1 MTGKFTFTAAGDA
14 MITAR
19 MRTFD
24 HPRFEEL
31 IHLVRSADA
40 APINLEV
47 LLHDFEGYP
56 AANGPGTYMRAPPW
70 VADELSWM
78 GFDMFAAA
86 TNHAMDYTHG
96 GMEATMRE
104 LETRNIPYA
113 GMGRDLVTARE
124 PAYLDTPA
132 GRVALVAACSSIT
145 TGSTA
150 GNPRDGISGRP
161 GIAPLR
167 FDTHYRMPEERFEQ
181 LREISEGLGLER
193 YKEWMADLGFP
204 VADPDGPFRL
214 LNLDGS
220 RHPGVVVGDDFGIER
235 EPAEE
240 DVAALTKQI
249 ERANRQADWVIA
261 SLHSHEGRG
270 ARSTDETVAPFIEA
284 VAHEFVDA
292 GADVFLGHGSHTL
305 RGIEVYDGAP
315 IFYSLGN
322 LIAQNELVERLPAE
336 LYNRYGL
343 TDDATPSD
351 AFDARNVDDEG
362 NPAGFLS
369 DRGYFET
376 VLPVCE
382 FEDGDLAELKLYPVD
397 LQMERPRPQRGRP
410 LIADDHIGDRIINRL
425 QDLSGQYGT
434 EIEAG
439 EDAARVVL

>member
-1 MTGKFTFTAAGDA
+1 MTGDFTFTAAGDA

-31 IHLVRSADA
+31 IDLVRSADA

-104 LETRNIPYA
+104 LEARNIPYA

-167 FDTHYRMPEERFEQ
+167 FDTHYRMPEEQFEQ

-220 RHPGVVVGDDFGIER
+220 RHPGVVVGDGFGIER

-322 LIAQNELVERLPAE
+322 LIAQNELVQRLPAE
-336 LYNRYGL
+336 IYNRYGL
-343 TDDATPSD
+343 PDDATPAD
-351 AFDARNVDDEG
+351 VFDARNADDEG

-410 LIADDHIGDRIINRL
+410 VIAADDVGDRIINRL
-425 QDLSGQYGT
+425 QNLSGQYGT